1 MQIISKAQI
10 LQISA
15 PTAIP
20 PSRLQDICMRK
31 KMFPHKNFWVIFF
44 LAHTDRSLDNA
55 TAWPCPALMPSCRF
69 PSSSV
74 WAGAE
79 RRCNLK
85 SHRRARKA
93 QDPACSDSPLSAP
106 ISHLL

>member
-15 PTAIP
+15 PKAIP

-44 LAHTDRSLDNA
+44 FWPTQ
-55 TAWPCPALMPSCRF
+55 TEAWTTPLHGPALP
-69 PSSSV
+69 
-74 WAGAE
+74 
-79 RRCNLK
+79 
-85 SHRRARKA
+85 
-93 QDPACSDSPLSAP
+93 
-106 ISHLL
+106 